1 MARAA
6 HPHPVDRHVGLAIRL
21 RRRALRM
28 SQAALGARV
37 GVTFQQ
43 IQKYERG
50 ANRISASVL
59 HGLARALACAPGD
72 FFDGLDGAGGG
83 AGEAAPAHALLA
95 EMLAAP
101 GGLALAAAWLAIPPG
116 PVRSR
121 MTALVLA
128 VGDAGC
134 PEGAPP

>member
-1 MARAA
+1 MKRTERGLA

-21 RRRALRM
+21 RRRALRV

-50 ANRISASVL
+50 TNRVSASVL

-72 FFDGLDGAGGG
+72 FFDGLDGAE
-83 AGEAAPAHALLA
+83 EAAPARALLA

-101 GGLALAAAWLAIPPG
+101 GGMALAAAWLAIPPG

-121 MTALVLA
+121 VTALVLA
-128 VGDAGC
+128 VGDAGG
-134 PEGAPP
+134 P